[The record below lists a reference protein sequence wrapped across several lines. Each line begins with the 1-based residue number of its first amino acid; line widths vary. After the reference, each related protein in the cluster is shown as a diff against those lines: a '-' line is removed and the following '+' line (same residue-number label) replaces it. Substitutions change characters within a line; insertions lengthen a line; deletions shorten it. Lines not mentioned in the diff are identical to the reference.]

1 MVQHTSFEMVSKKGR
16 RKVFLVLSTDEC
28 GAWEELVER
37 SPLNSRGWAFQERL
51 LAPRNIFFCKGMVL
65 YECCE
70 QRWSEST
77 GLDVV
82 PWNPVLKCEFRGDII
97 STPNIKTLL
106 PAIGED
112 IYQTWWYLVE
122 KYSGTRLT
130 FAEDRL
136 AAVAGIAQR
145 FSALLEDDVYVAGLW
160 LSRLAL
166 DMLWQNGEEVNDI
179 SSRPTQLTFS
189 WISGYQ
195 VTLMENHMGKGE
207 LDEMFVLPQIT
218 CVKWRT
224 SADTDAEEYLFSEDI
239 IMLPSTPSIEIMV
252 RGVLR
257 RMILQRG
264 PRKLHVFPVG
274 VVAVPEEQDMEAL
287 REREYSSTIGPSFV
301 SAMLDLAVTETDISV
316 LNASGRLFYVPWYDN
331 YWGLPSSYWLL
342 LELVC
347 GEMSRFRRIGLLRF
361 GVGYH
366 NLYLPRQVSEQ
377 GYPGWKNEQS
387 TGEDTFFIV

>member
-1 MVQHTSFEMVSKKGR
+1 MVQHTPFEMVSKKGR

-82 PWNPVLKCEFRGDII
+82 PWNPV
-97 STPNIKTLL
+97 
-106 PAIGED
+106 
-112 IYQTWWYLVE
+112 
-122 KYSGTRLT
+122 
-130 FAEDRL
+130 
-136 AAVAGIAQR
+136 
-145 FSALLEDDVYVAGLW
+145 
-160 LSRLAL
+160 
-166 DMLWQNGEEVNDI
+166 
-179 SSRPTQLTFS
+179 
-189 WISGYQ
+189 
-195 VTLMENHMGKGE
+195 
-207 LDEMFVLPQIT
+207 
-218 CVKWRT
+218 
-224 SADTDAEEYLFSEDI
+224 AEEYLFSEDI

-331 YWGLPSSYWLL
+331 YWGLPSSYCLL